1 MTDGDWVVNIFKWLF
16 YDQEKTSHGPKGLQN
31 LPRFSWKNYDYMYE
45 NKTILKPISNTN
57 LPKKHVIYKELLR
70 TVCGLR
76 LIGY

>member
-45 NKTILKPISNTN
+45 NKTI
-57 LPKKHVIYKELLR
+57 
-70 TVCGLR
+70 
-76 LIGY
+76 